1 MSKQQKLVLG
11 WLRWCQGKQKDSILV
26 LDLEE
31 INKRKLTRNPI
42 DNTLI
47 EEELIHITCFALSL
61 SKNVSLEVDILISM
75 RRFEKE

>member
-11 WLRWCQGKQKDSILV
+11 WLRWRQGKQKDNILV
-26 LDLEE
+26 FDLEE

-47 EEELIHITCFALSL
+47 EEE
-61 SKNVSLEVDILISM
+61 
-75 RRFEKE
+75 